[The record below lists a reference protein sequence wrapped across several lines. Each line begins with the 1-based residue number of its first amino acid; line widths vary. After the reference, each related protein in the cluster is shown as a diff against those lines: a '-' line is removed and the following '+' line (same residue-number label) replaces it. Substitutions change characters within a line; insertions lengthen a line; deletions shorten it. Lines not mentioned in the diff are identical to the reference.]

1 MVALGNIAHGIYKIY
16 LSIHVCVCVCLCL
29 KIFPKV
35 FKLMNVGWAKRLIN
49 SLTDKIKTLK
59 NNFYS
64 SPFTSDSCHGFT
76 EIFSNHVGTQ
86 LDQGQ
91 LKLPEI
97 FMSHCVRITGYPWN
111 TSLLHC
117 FTHVQIQVDQQVYIF
132 KNAVKNK
139 QPYFVRGETANYF
152 GPFDLKS
159 DKRN

>member
-1 MVALGNIAHGIYKIY
+1 MEYIKSIC
-16 LSIHVCVCVCLCL
+16 LSMCVCVCLCL

-35 FKLMNVGWAKRLIN
+35 FKLMTVGWAKRLIN

-64 SPFTSDSCHGFT
+64 SPFTSDSCHDFT

-117 FTHVQIQVDQQVYIF
+117 FTHVQVQVDQQVYIL

-139 QPYFVRGETANYF
+139 QPYFCQRGDCKLLW
-152 GPFDLKS
+152 PFWFK
-159 DKRN
+159 KW